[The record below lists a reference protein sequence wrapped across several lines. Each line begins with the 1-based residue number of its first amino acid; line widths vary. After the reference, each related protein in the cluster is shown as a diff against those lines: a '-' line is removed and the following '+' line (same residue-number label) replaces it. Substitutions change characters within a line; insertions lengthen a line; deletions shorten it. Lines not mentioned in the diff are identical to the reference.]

1 MVTDSAGNEQKLID
15 VICIASGDE
24 GVLVGGMAVEIWRQ
38 HYGIESELASL
49 TTDIDYFADRSFLAD
64 SVKRI
69 RKSGIRAAEFLSS
82 MDEATPNSG
91 KIAVYDLAPQPIQ
104 IDCLYAVGNL
114 SNDDIEGRAITVQI
128 NGKDVRIANPLIL
141 MEMKIGNL
149 YSYPTKRDLAGR
161 EQARI
166 SVMVASRFLPEASN
180 QRDLLDAVERIIRFS
195 GRDPA
200 CYARHLFNIDAMSC
214 ITPAVI
220 ERCGEAFQSARLPQ
234 VKEWI
239 RERQKRFDNMLSR
252 ITTRGLKPA
261 EMRF

>member
-1 MVTDSAGNEQKLID
+1 MVTESSNSDQKLLD
-15 VICIASGDE
+15 VISIASGDE

-49 TTDIDYFADRSFLAD
+49 TTDIDYFADRSFLVD

-69 RKSGIRAAEFLSS
+69 RKSGVRASEFLSS
-82 MDEATPNSG
+82 MDDATPNSG
-91 KIAVYDLAPQPIQ
+91 KIAVYDLAPEPIQ
-104 IDCLYAVGNL
+104 IDCLYAIGNL

-128 NGKDVRIANPLIL
+128 NGKDVRIASPLIL

-149 YSYPTKRDLAGR
+149 YSYPSKRDLAGR

-166 SVMVASRFLPEASN
+166 SVLSASRFLPEANS

-200 CYARHLFNIDAMSC
+200 CFARHLFNIDTMAC
-214 ITPAVI
+214 ITPPVI
-220 ERCGEAFQSARLPQ
+220 ERCGEAFQKNRLPQ
-234 VKEWI
+234 VKDWI

-252 ITTRGLKPA
+252 ITSRGLKPT
-261 EMRF
+261 EIRF